1 MEKIEEAMWGERLL
15 EVIEKGG
22 LVYENRYDFGTESHL
37 SVRRSLEEFATHFK
51 LDHLIKGNYRVTIIM
66 EPLEKEEE

>member
-1 MEKIEEAMWGERLL
+1 MSVGGVLWGERLL

-22 LVYENRYDFGTESHL
+22 FVYQNCYDFGTESHL
-37 SVRRSLEEFATHFK
+37 SVRNSLGEFATHFK
-51 LDHLIKGNYRVTIIM
+51 LNHLIKGNYRVTIIM